1 METPIYTYSQYC
13 EDLEYF
19 QYLDSQDMLNEGFI
33 STLGAIK
40 GKIGKFILDAKK
52 EFKSILDENDISIAS
67 LIKAFKDRDFF
78 SLLKF
83 FKFSLKTC
91 FQSIN
96 KATQMMHGGMLKA
109 FQELHK
115 DSKLFARIRQ
125 GGADLDAF
133 LNKYPILKKITGIA
147 VAGILLYLWL
157 NMTFIGDL
165 DYDMDISAMF
175 GALRGNFSIETLFL
189 TPEGNMLL
197 ALFVTGF
204 ASSGL
209 ISFAWLGGSL
219 YNLVLAVTY
228 VLFKRNGKD
237 PSIVSNMRKKIKI

>member
-1 METPIYTYSQYC
+1 MATPIYTYSQYC

-19 QYLDSQDMLNEGFI
+19 EYLDSQDMLNEGFV
-33 STLGAIK
+33 STLSAIK
-40 GKIGKFILDAKK
+40 GKVGKFILDAKK
-52 EFKSILDENDISIAS
+52 EFTKILKDNDISIAV

-78 SLLKF
+78 ALLKF

-91 FQSIN
+91 FQAIN
-96 KATQMMHGGMLKA
+96 KATQLMHGGLLKA
-109 FQELHK
+109 FNELHK
-115 DSKLFARIRQ
+115 DNALLSRIRQ
-125 GGADLDAF
+125 GGADLDTF
-133 LNKYPILKKITGIA
+133 LNKYPVLKKITGVA

-165 DYDMDISAMF
+165 EYDMDISAMF

-197 ALFVTGF
+197 VLFLTGF
-204 ASSGL
+204 ASGGM

-219 YNLVLAVTY
+219 YNLVLAIVY
-228 VLFKRNGKD
+228 VLFKRDNVGGK
-237 PSIVSNMRKKIKI
+237 VLANLRRGVKT